1 MLQQI
6 PCKNDSR
13 QQRAAPGAHAIAAGS
28 PRSSEETKNRSMK
41 NYLLL
46 LAAAAETNTTNATK
60 PWKLRNARRKN
71 MTHWRD
77 LKVALLYRGMHYG
90 SYKSERHGGKFVR
103 VNANHPTVIENHL
116 TKIRRPLERAG
127 ATISTIIACTHQSDV
142 VQAWLKTSKPPTQK

>member
-1 MLQQI
+1 
-6 PCKNDSR
+6 
-13 QQRAAPGAHAIAAGS
+13 
-28 PRSSEETKNRSMK
+28 MK

-46 LAAAAETNTTNATK
+46 LAAAAAETNTTNATK

-103 VNANHPTVIENHL
+103 VNANHPSVIENHL

-127 ATISTIIACTHQSDV
+127 ATISTIIACTHRY
-142 VQAWLKTSKPPTQK
+142 

>member
-1 MLQQI
+1 
-6 PCKNDSR
+6 
-13 QQRAAPGAHAIAAGS
+13 
-28 PRSSEETKNRSMK
+28 MK
-41 NYLLL
+41 NYYLPLL
-46 LAAAAETNTTNATK
+46 LAAAAAADNTTNATK

-71 MTHWRD
+71 MTHWQG

-127 ATISTIIACTHQSDV
+127 ATISTIIACTHQSEV
-142 VQAWLKTSKPPTQK
+142 VQAWLQERRSLPFRSDPDPATQGQEEQSTAQ

>member
-1 MLQQI
+1 
-6 PCKNDSR
+6 
-13 QQRAAPGAHAIAAGS
+13 
-28 PRSSEETKNRSMK
+28 MK

-46 LAAAAETNTTNATK
+46 LAAAAAETNTTNATK

-71 MTHWRD
+71 MTHWQD

-103 VNANHPTVIENHL
+103 VNANHPSVIENHL

-127 ATISTIIACTHQSDV
+127 ATISTIIACTHSVRCCASLAAKRRSLPLRSHSHRLKEGQEEQSPA
-142 VQAWLKTSKPPTQK
+142 Q

>member
-1 MLQQI
+1 
-6 PCKNDSR
+6 
-13 QQRAAPGAHAIAAGS
+13 
-28 PRSSEETKNRSMK
+28 MK

-46 LAAAAETNTTNATK
+46 LAAAAAETNTTNATK

-71 MTHWRD
+71 MTHWQG

-90 SYKSERHGGKFVR
+90 TYKSERHGGKFVR

-127 ATISTIIACTHQSDV
+127 AWAEPNRNAPLRRAGVEWDATMTLQRSPTMLVFHRSGAMHCPYLPARVEQQLFAELSGPDAQS
-142 VQAWLKTSKPPTQK
+142 